1 MSDLHYKYFFILAVQ
16 DYDMSDLHYTHGLDS
31 ASPGYIICLIGAT
44 WSTPLKYTNIQVG
57 A

>member
-31 ASPGYIICLIGAT
+31 ASPGYSICLIGAT
-44 WSTPLKYTNIQVG
+44 
-57 A
+57 